1 MFKHGILR
9 FVNIESQILRDHAL
23 AAYCTYQIG
32 GKADWFLAAHS
43 IEELLAGLEWAK
55 ENKLPS
61 FVFGRGSNLLFDDA
75 GFRGLVI
82 RMEAKEIEVQGKE
95 IVAEA
100 GALCAQVVK
109 AAADAGLSGLE
120 AWNGLPG
127 TVGGAVYGNAGCFGV
142 ETKDILVKAEIF
154 TPETG
159 VQTHAVSWFEYGYR
173 TSKLKREGGVVLRAR
188 FKLNAGDKEAIAEE
202 MKAIAKARIQKQPP
216 GLSTGSFFKNPSV
229 EQSAGW
235 LLDQAGLKGFELGR
249 MKISDQHANFF
260 VNKGGATAQ
269 EVLVLEDYAKQ
280 KVFEQ
285 FGVKLE
291 REIVFVPCTGLRL

>member
-1 MFKHGILR
+1 M
-9 FVNIESQILRDHAL
+9 NIESQILRDHAL

-32 GKADWFLAAHS
+32 GTADYFLVAHS
-43 IEELLAGLEWAK
+43 IGELLAGLEWAK
-55 ENKLPS
+55 ANNLPS

-75 GFRGLVI
+75 GFRGLII
-82 RMEAKEIEVQGKE
+82 RMEAKGIEVRGE
-95 IVAEA
+95 EVLAEA

-109 AAADAGLSGLE
+109 AAADASLSGLE

-142 ETKDILVKAEIF
+142 ETKDILVDAEIF
-154 TPETG
+154 TPENS
-159 VQTHAVSWFEYGYR
+159 VQTHTVDWFEYRYR
-173 TSKLKREGGVVLRAR
+173 TSKLKRAGGVVLSAR
-188 FKLNAGDKEAIAEE
+188 FKLKAGNKDTIAEE

-216 GLSTGSFFKNPSV
+216 GLSTGSFFKNPNP
-229 EQSAGW
+229 EQAAGW

-260 VNKGGATAQ
+260 VNKGGASA
-269 EVLVLEDYAKQ
+269 EDVLALENYAKQ
-280 KVFEQ
+280 KVFAQ

-291 REIVFVPCTGLRL
+291 REIIFVPSTGLTV